1 MTITQHLEFSV
12 LTAPLAAVDRR
23 GLSQAWYSALYGE
36 SATPVQKPHVKSA
49 VAFAQALHA
58 PPKPA
63 QSERTA
69 AVLRPAALKTPAQ
82 KKPDAFATGGT
93 ADRRAQRSPLARKIE
108 RVFLDPKARMQK
120 ASFTL
125 EGGEGRVQVLLRTQG
140 SHVKLIALCPR
151 KAIKQVAAALA
162 QARYALARRGIALE
176 TELRDA
182 AAC

>member
-36 SATPVQKPHVKSA
+36 SATPAQATQVKKA
-49 VAFAQALHA
+49 PAFAYARQVAT
-58 PPKPA
+58 KTS
-63 QSERTA
+63 QGETA
-69 AVLRPAALKTPAQ
+69 AARRPVTLKATPHRKA
-82 KKPDAFATGGT
+82 DVSVSNGT

-120 ASFTL
+120 ASFAL
-125 EGGEGRVQVLLRTQG
+125 EAGEGRVQVLLRTQG
-140 SHVKLIALCPR
+140 SNVKLVALCPR

-182 AAC
+182 VSC

>member
-36 SATPVQKPHVKSA
+36 T
-49 VAFAQALHA
+49 A
-58 PPKPA
+58 PPARTSQPKAAAGFARAPHAAA
-63 QSERTA
+63 QIPRGEIGAPSR
-69 AVLRPAALKTPAQ
+69 TPAF
-82 KKPDAFATGGT
+82 DAAP
-93 ADRRAQRSPLARKIE
+93 DRRADALAPNGMTDRRALRSPLARKIE
-108 RVFLDPKARMQK
+108 RAFLDPKMRTQK
-120 ASFTL
+120 ASFAL
-125 EGGEGRVQVLLRTQG
+125 EAGEGRVQVLLRTHG
-140 SHVKLIALCPR
+140 SSVKLVALCPR

-182 AAC
+182 APC